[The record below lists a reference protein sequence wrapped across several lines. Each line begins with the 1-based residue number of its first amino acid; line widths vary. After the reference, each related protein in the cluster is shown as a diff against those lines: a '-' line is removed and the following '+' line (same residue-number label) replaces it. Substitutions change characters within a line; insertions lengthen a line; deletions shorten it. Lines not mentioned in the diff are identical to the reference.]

1 VDYDKEKYTEEGLKT
16 MNEGIRGLLRQ
27 IPSMEIL
34 LSEPWVAAYEEKL
47 GRPAVKGIF
56 SDIIGEIRK
65 SLLEGSTPK
74 VDVDWICNEAK
85 DRLSRHSSRSLRPV
99 VNATG
104 VVIHTNLGRSC
115 LCGSAVE
122 AVMECASGYST
133 LEYDLSTGERGHR
146 NSHVE
151 WLLCQVTGADAAVVV
166 NNNAGAVILS
176 LAALGSGK
184 EAIVSR
190 GELVEI
196 GGSFRIPDIMST
208 SGTRLVEVGT
218 TNRTHLEDYARA
230 VTEDTSLILKV
241 HPSNFRIV
249 GFHSEVAREELAAL
263 AREKDLVFMEDLGSG
278 FLLDAEAFGLRGE
291 SSVRDCVLAGV
302 DLVTFS
308 GDKMLG
314 GPQAGVIAGRSQ
326 IIDRLRRHPL
336 MRALRPD
343 KMTLAALE
351 ATLREILAGNTAE
364 IPTLAMISASPE
376 ALLKKARQVA
386 TQLRKKLPNFDFS
399 TVAVQDAV
407 GGGSYPEIPLPGYAV
422 AIRHP
427 VISSGY
433 LQKKLRESD
442 SPVVAAAREGTVLL
456 HVRTLRN
463 RDVALITSAL
473 YGISSG
479 IGGAGGDDAS

>member
-1 VDYDKEKYTEEGLKT
+1 MDYDRDKFTEERLGK
-16 MNEGIRGLLRQ
+16 MNEGIKGLLRQ

-34 LSEPWVAAYEEKL
+34 LSQPWVASYEEKV

-65 SLLEGSTPK
+65 SLLEGSRPTI
-74 VDVDWICNEAK
+74 DIDWICQEAK
-85 DRLSRHSSRSLRPV
+85 DRLSRHSSRSLKPV

-115 LCGSAVE
+115 LCDSAVE

-133 LEYDLSTGERGHR
+133 LEYDLSNGERGHR

-230 VTEDTSLILKV
+230 VTEDTGLILKV
-241 HPSNFRIV
+241 HPSNFRVV
-249 GFHSEVAREELAAL
+249 GFHSEVAREDLAAL
-263 AREKDLVFMEDLGSG
+263 AREKNLVFMEDLGSG
-278 FLLDAEAFGLRGE
+278 FLLDAELFGLRGE

-326 IIDRLRRHPL
+326 IIGRLRKHPL

-351 ATLREILAGNTAE
+351 ATLREVLAGNTGE
-364 IPTLAMISASPE
+364 IPTLAMISAPRE
-376 ALLKKARQVA
+376 LLLQKARQVA
-386 TQLRKKLPNFDFS
+386 RQLRNRLPGLNFS
-399 TVAVQDAV
+399 TVAVEDAV

-422 AIRHP
+422 AISHP
-427 VISSGY
+427 VYSSGY
-433 LQKKLRESD
+433 LQKRLRD
-442 SPVVAAAREGTVLL
+442 SEFPVIAAAREGVVLL

-463 RDVALITSAL
+463 GDVSRIGSAL
-473 YGISSG
+473 LGICSG
-479 IGGAGGDDAS
+479 AEVASDGAS

>member
-1 VDYDKEKYTEEGLKT
+1 VDYDRSKFTEKRLGK
-16 MNEGIRGLLRQ
+16 MNEGIKELLRQ

-34 LSEPWVAAYEEKL
+34 LSEPWVAAFEEKV

-65 SLLEGSTPK
+65 SLLEGSTPA
-74 VDVDWICNEAK
+74 VDIDRICIEAK
-85 DRLSRHSSRSLRPV
+85 TRLSRHSSRSLKPV

-115 LCGSAVE
+115 LCASAVE
-122 AVMECASGYST
+122 AVMECASAYTT

-176 LAALGSGK
+176 LAALGSGR

-196 GGSFRIPDIMST
+196 GGSFRIPDIMSV

-230 VTEDTSLILKV
+230 VTEETSLILKV
-241 HPSNFRIV
+241 HPSNFRVV
-249 GFHSEVAREELAAL
+249 GFRSEAAREDLAAL
-263 AREKDLVFMEDLGSG
+263 AREKNLVFMEDLGSG

-314 GPQAGVIAGRSQ
+314 GPQAGIIAGRSQ
-326 IIDRLRRHPL
+326 IVDRLRKHPL

-351 ATLREILAGNTAE
+351 ATLRKVLEGNTGE
-364 IPTLAMISASPE
+364 IPTLAMISAQPE
-376 ALLKKARQVA
+376 VLLKKARQVSR
-386 TQLRKKLPNFDFS
+386 QLKKKLPDFNFS
-399 TVAVQDAV
+399 TTAVQDAV
-407 GGGSYPEIPLPGYAV
+407 GGGSYPEIPLPGFAV
-422 AIRHP
+422 AISHP
-427 VISSGY
+427 VFSSGH
-433 LQKKLRESD
+433 LQKRLRASEF
-442 SPVVAAAREGTVLL
+442 PVIASAREGVVLL
-456 HVRTLRN
+456 HVRTLRDG
-463 RDVALITSAL
+463 DVTRIGSAL
-473 YGISSG
+473 LGISSG
-479 IGGAGGDDAS
+479 TGVASDGTS